1 MSQLTQALE
10 RILEIR
16 KKIYPS
22 VTANLNPGLT
32 INEIEKITKDWQIP
46 LPTEIYELYQWRNG
60 FADGH
65 CSIYEFASLFDIWG
79 FEPLQNLSIE
89 KQPSP
94 YEYELDTPFYALN
107 ILPCYEYDSGGY
119 IVFDEKGETKW
130 VEMVSFVDGFSVRID
145 EYYYTYY
152 YTNLTNMVLTIANS
166 YEKAYYQDNRDDW
179 KVNEETRKNIWY
191 QYNSSKLSE
200 STLNKIIQITN
211 FNFINQLFTNNIN
224 FIDPTTQEP
233 LIQILQQ
240 IKLNTEDKNIKEKIT
255 RILGEGVKK
264 IPKEFSYSNLLKEY
278 WKIKEP
284 LISSSQRFH
293 LSIEEEVYNGQSI
306 KQIDQKRRE
315 QSIKIATIFI
325 LFMLKSVNTL
335 TQALSYDDAFIRSEA
350 AWALGE
356 IKALGAAEPLIEA
369 LQDENKEVRQATR
382 EALLKIILK
391 FPEVENLIPF

>member
-1 MSQLTQALE
+1 M
-10 RILEIR
+10 
-16 KKIYPS
+16 
-22 VTANLNPGLT
+22 
-32 INEIEKITKDWQIP
+32 
-46 LPTEIYELYQWRNG
+46 
-60 FADGH
+60 
-65 CSIYEFASLFDIWG
+65 
-79 FEPLQNLSIE
+79 
-89 KQPSP
+89 
-94 YEYELDTPFYALN
+94 
-107 ILPCYEYDSGGY
+107 
-119 IVFDEKGETKW
+119 
-130 VEMVSFVDGFSVRID
+130 
-145 EYYYTYY
+145 
-152 YTNLTNMVLTIANS
+152 
-166 YEKAYYQDNRDDW
+166 
-179 KVNEETRKNIWY
+179 
-191 QYNSSKLSE
+191 
-200 STLNKIIQITN
+200 NKIIQITD

-233 LIQILQQ
+233 LIQVLQQ

-315 QSIKIATIFI
+315 QSIKIATIFM

-356 IKALGAAEPLIEA
+356 IKTLGAAEPLIEA

-382 EALLKIILK
+382 EALLKIISK